1 MSIAKDLLD
10 SIDILAADKVSSV
23 KFDKTVRATIA
34 DKVDESIGK
43 YKVKYQNSTFYAYDL
58 NLKGYAKNTKVYVVI
73 PSSDF
78 EISLINSDCFFI
90 FVSLFLTSTFES
102 SLIVIF

>member
-73 PSSDF
+73 PQSRVY
-78 EISLINSDCFFI
+78 EIRSLIPNECGI
-90 FVSLFLTSTFES
+90 IMYRQTFDNELVFS
-102 SLIVIF
+102 